1 MNEKIKNYLGIA
13 IIIALLGSTIAV
25 AVYVKAYSKSVEPT
39 SFRSFQVSGE
49 GKVTAIPDIAQFTF
63 STITEGGINLGD
75 LEKTNTEKTNQAIE
89 FVKSKNVE
97 AKDIKTQN
105 YDISPRYQY
114 YSCDHLESSVAPCPP
129 PEIVGYTI
137 TQTVLVKIRD
147 FKQIGDILAGAVAK
161 GANSVSGLSFVI
173 DEPDKFQSEARAE
186 AISKAK
192 AKAEAVAE
200 AGGFRLGRLLSIT
213 EGYAPT
219 APRYYDLK
227 TTASS
232 GGAEALPSPAIEPGS
247 QEITV
252 DVYLTYE
259 IK

>member
-1 MNEKIKNYLGIA
+1 MNEKIKNYLGIT

-25 AVYVKAYSKSVEPT
+25 AVYVRAYSKSVEPT

-49 GKVTAIPDIAQFTF
+49 GKVTAIPDVAQFTF
-63 STITEGGINLGD
+63 STITEGGMNLGD
-75 LEKTNTEKTNQAIE
+75 LEKTNTEKTNQTIE
-89 FVKSKNVE
+89 FVKSKSVDS
-97 AKDIKTQN
+97 KDIKTQN

-114 YSCDHLESSVAPCPP
+114 YSCDHPESGVTPCPP
-129 PEIVGYTI
+129 PKIVGYTI

-147 FKQIGDILAGAVAK
+147 FKQIGDVLAGVVGK

-192 AKAEAVAE
+192 EKAKSVAE

-219 APRYYDLK
+219 APRYYNLESA
-227 TTASS
+227 ASL
-232 GGAEALPSPAIEPGS
+232 GGAETLPSPTIEPGS

-252 DVYLTYE
+252 DVNLTYE

>member
-13 IIIALLGSTIAV
+13 IIIALLGSAIAI
-25 AVYVKAYSKSVEPT
+25 AFYVRAYSKSVEPT

-49 GKVTAIPDIAQFTF
+49 GKVTAIPDVAQFTF
-63 STITEGGINLGD
+63 KTITEGGLNLGD
-75 LEKTNTEKTNQAIE
+75 LQKSNTEKTNQAIE

-114 YSCDHLESSVAPCPP
+114 YSCDHPESSVTPCPP

-147 FKQIGDILAGAVAK
+147 FKQIGDILAGVVGK

-192 AKAEAVAE
+192 EKAEAVAK

-227 TTASS
+227 SAASL
-232 GGAEALPSPAIEPGS
+232 GGAEALPSPTIEPGS

-252 DVYLTYE
+252 DITLTYE